1 MKEYRER
8 LVSIPNRTEIKKIV
22 IVPAKLILINKDAAQ
37 DAKIIRLVQ
46 QPEEDLE
53 FPVFF

>member
-8 LVSIPNRTEIKKIV
+8 LVSIPSRTEIKKIV